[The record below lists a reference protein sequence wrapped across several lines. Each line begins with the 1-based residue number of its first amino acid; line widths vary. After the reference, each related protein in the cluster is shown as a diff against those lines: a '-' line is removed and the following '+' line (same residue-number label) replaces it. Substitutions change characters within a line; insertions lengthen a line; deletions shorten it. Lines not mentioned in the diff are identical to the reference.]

1 MNVFRR
7 PLQTMG
13 QLDPDNPLV
22 VGEGMM
28 DVTPLVSYV
37 HIELHTATQAH
48 HAPQTINVILS
59 KGASL
64 RGEIA
69 VVLRRRH
76 GCEMTA
82 VGSHGAAE
90 QQYQYRVQQELAAI
104 QIRGINRLASYDV
117 IRMELQEQVCAQ
129 GSTCEA
135 RVRAECAV
143 VSADNTRQRTHREI
157 RCYLIDMSVLPS
169 FNRPKKQLLARPAQ
183 PPM

>member
-1 MNVFRR
+1 MY
-7 PLQTMG
+7 
-13 QLDPDNPLV
+13 DDI
-22 VGEGMM
+22 
-28 DVTPLVSYV
+28 TPRVSYV

-48 HAPQTINVILS
+48 HAPHTINVILS

-64 RGEIA
+64 RREIA

-129 GSTCEA
+129 
-135 RVRAECAV
+135 
-143 VSADNTRQRTHREI
+143 
-157 RCYLIDMSVLPS
+157 
-169 FNRPKKQLLARPAQ
+169 
-183 PPM
+183 